1 MSEPERVFVAMS
13 GGVDSALAAAL
24 LLERGEDVVGVWMRL
39 TPAGTASD
47 APRCCGTDEA
57 GEDARRAA
65 AHLGIPFY
73 ALDYAEVFGRA
84 VVDPFVQAYARGET
98 PNPCVACNGYVKFE
112 ALLSDVVRKFGG
124 SRLATGHY
132 ARVARHEDGRY
143 RLLRARDAN
152 KDQSYALYMLGQA
165 DLARLEL
172 PIGELAD
179 KGQTRVL
186 AARYGLPNAAKAE
199 SMDICFIG
207 GDYRDFVRERAPDA
221 FIPGPVERLDGTVV
235 GTHAGLGS
243 LTVGQR
249 SGVGVATGERLYV
262 LRLELDRGAA
272 IVGRKDE
279 VAART
284 YGLREVR
291 FTAGGPPGD
300 VFAADAVL
308 RYRGTPLASEVHMS
322 ADGATAVLE
331 LADAALVA
339 PGQAAV
345 LYDGDEVIGGGVV
358 DRPLTA

>member
-1 MSEPERVFVAMS
+1 LSDRVFVAMS

-24 LLERGEDVVGVWMRL
+24 LVERGEDVVGVWMRL
-39 TPAGTASD
+39 TPSGTSSD
-47 APRCCGTDEA
+47 SPRCCGTDEA

-73 ALDYAEVFGRA
+73 ALDYAEVFGRE
-84 VVDPFVQAYARGET
+84 VVDRFVQAYANGET

-132 ARVARHEDGRY
+132 ARVAHDGGRH
-143 RLLRARDAN
+143 RLLRARDAK

-172 PIGELAD
+172 PIGELED
-179 KGQTRVL
+179 KGETRAL

-199 SMDICFIG
+199 SMDICFVN
-207 GDYRDFVRERAPDA
+207 GDYRDFVRERAPAA
-221 FIPGPVERLDGTVV
+221 FQPGPVERLDGTFV
-235 GTHAGLGS
+235 GTHGGVGG

-262 LRLELDRGAA
+262 IRLELDRGAA
-272 IVGRKDE
+272 VVGTKAE
-279 VAART
+279 IAVRT
-284 YGLREVR
+284 YGLRDVR
-291 FTAGGPPGD
+291 FTAGDPPAGT
-300 VFAADAVL
+300 FAAEAVL
-308 RYRGTPLASEVHMS
+308 RYRGAPLASLVRMS
-322 ADGATAVLE
+322 AVRGTAVLE
-331 LADAALVA
+331 LGEAALVA

-358 DRPLTA
+358 DGPIAA

>member
-1 MSEPERVFVAMS
+1 MSERVFVAMS

-24 LLERGEDVVGVWMRL
+24 LVERGEDVVGVWMRL
-39 TPAGTASD
+39 TPAGTSSD
-47 APRCCGTDEA
+47 GPRCCGTDEA

-73 ALDYAEVFGRA
+73 ALDYAEVFGRE
-84 VVDPFVQAYARGET
+84 VVDRFVRSYASGET

-132 ARVARHEDGRY
+132 ARVARGDGRY
-143 RLLRARDAN
+143 QLLRARDPM

-172 PIGELAD
+172 PIGELED
-179 KGQTRVL
+179 KGETRAL

-199 SMDICFIG
+199 SMDICFVS
-207 GDYRDFVRERAPDA
+207 GDYRDLVRERAPAA
-221 FIPGPVERLDGTVV
+221 FQPGPVERADGTVV
-235 GTHAGLGS
+235 GEHGGIGG

-272 IVGRKDE
+272 IVGTKAE
-279 VAART
+279 IATTT
-284 YGLREVR
+284 YALRELR
-291 FTAGGPPGD
+291 FTAGGPPAA

-308 RYRGTPLASEVHMS
+308 RYRGTPLASRVRVS
-322 ADGATAVLE
+322 TDGTAVLE
-331 LADAALVA
+331 LAEAALVA

-345 LYDGDEVIGGGVV
+345 LYRGDEVLGGGVV
-358 DRPLTA
+358 DHPLAA

>member
-1 MSEPERVFVAMS
+1 MSDRVFVAMS

-39 TPAGTASD
+39 TPAGTTSD

-73 ALDYAEVFGRA
+73 ALDYADVFARE
-84 VVDPFVQAYARGET
+84 VVDRFVNAYASGET

-112 ALLSDVVRKFGG
+112 ALLSDVVKKLGG

-132 ARVARHEDGRY
+132 ARVAHDGPRH
-143 RLLRARDAN
+143 RLLRARDAQ
-152 KDQSYALYMLGQA
+152 KDQSYALYMLGQ
-165 DLARLEL
+165 DELARIEL
-172 PIGELAD
+172 PIGELED
-179 KGQTRVL
+179 KRETRAL
-186 AARYGLPNAAKAE
+186 AARFGLPNAAKAE

-207 GDYRDFVRERAPDA
+207 GDYRDFVRERAPEA
-221 FIPGPVERLDGTVV
+221 FVAGPIERLDGSVV
-235 GTHAGLGS
+235 GAHAGVGG

-272 IVGRKDE
+272 VVGTKAEIAVRSY
-279 VAART
+279 A
-284 YGLREVR
+284 LREAR
-291 FTAGGPPGD
+291 FTAGAAPGD
-300 VFAADAVL
+300 TFRAGAVL
-308 RYRGTPLASEVHMS
+308 RYRGTPLASTIRMGT
-322 ADGATAVLE
+322 DRGTATLE
-331 LADAALVA
+331 LDEPALVA

-358 DRPLTA
+358 DRPIAA